1 MGQADVV
8 NAATRFQAGDFATP
22 ANLLTLSRIL
32 LAPPLFVLILERR
45 GHPRRVVGRRSRV
58 GLFVAITDNL
68 DGKLARRH
76 GTTRSGAFLDPLA
89 DKIVVLG
96 VMVCLVSVRPLLV
109 AAGRARRGARA
120 RDQRVAHLLGAPRPR
135 HPGAHA
141 RAKYKTLVQGI
152 ALLLA
157 VLPPLEDADAVAR
170 HRAVDRGGVHV
181 GQRPAVRDRR
191 QRALSR
197 TGDLKYRQVTEQ
209 RGSRHEV

>member
-1 MGQADVV
+1 V

-32 LAPPLFVLILERR
+32 LAPPLFALILNAEDTR
-45 GHPRRVVGRRSRV
+45 GASWAAFAV

-68 DGKLARRH
+68 DGKLARRQ

-96 VMVCLVSVRPLLV
+96 VMVCLVSVHRYWWLPVALV
-109 AAGRARRGARA
+109 AARELAVSAWRTYWARRGLAIPAR
-120 RDQRVAHLLGAPRPR
+120 RS
-135 HPGAHA
+135 
-141 RAKYKTLVQGI
+141 AKYKTLVQGI

-157 VLPPLEDADAVAR
+157 VLPPLEDADAVHVIALWT
-170 HRAVDRGGVHV
+170 AVAFTLVSGLQYAIDG
-181 GQRPAVRDRR
+181 

-197 TGDLKYRQVTEQ
+197 TGDLK
-209 RGSRHEV
+209 

>member
-1 MGQADVV
+1 V

-32 LAPPLFVLILERR
+32 LAPPLFALILNAEDTR
-45 GHPRRVVGRRSRV
+45 GASWAAFAV

-68 DGKLARRH
+68 DGKLARRQ

-96 VMVCLVSVRPLLV
+96 VMVCLVSVHRYWWLPVALV
-109 AAGRARRGARA
+109 AARELAVSAWRTYWARRGLAIPAR
-120 RDQRVAHLLGAPRPR
+120 RS
-135 HPGAHA
+135 
-141 RAKYKTLVQGI
+141 AKHKTLVQGI

-157 VLPPLEDADAVAR
+157 VLPPLEDADAVHVIALWT
-170 HRAVDRGGVHV
+170 AVAFTLVSGLQYAIDG
-181 GQRPAVRDRR
+181 

-197 TGDLKYRQVTEQ
+197 TGDLK
-209 RGSRHEV
+209 